1 MSDAFASAPDALLD
15 SVVLEL
21 DILQPDEETVVR
33 SKYSRIHNSVMGA
46 MARGASQRQILELLK
61 LKGVDVHH
69 ATLSKLRKAELA
81 ARDESGARVSCITCG
96 QSLKPKD
103 SAHAEALTHE
113 ADAIDTSKEG
123 AA

>member
-21 DILQPDEETVVR
+21 DILQPDEETVRR
-33 SKYSRIHNSVMGA
+33 SKYSRIHNSVVAA

-61 LKGVDVHH
+61 LKGLDLHH

-81 ARDESGARVSCITCG
+81 ARDESGSRVSCITCG
-96 QSLKPKD
+96 QSLKPQD

-113 ADAIDTSKEG
+113 ASPIDSGNEG
-123 AA
+123 AK